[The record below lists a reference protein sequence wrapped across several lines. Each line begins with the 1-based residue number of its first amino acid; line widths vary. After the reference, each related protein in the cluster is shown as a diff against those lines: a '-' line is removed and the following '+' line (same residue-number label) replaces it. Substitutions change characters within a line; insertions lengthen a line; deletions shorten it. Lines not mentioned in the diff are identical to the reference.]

1 MTQLYFYLIVLENY
15 NNKKSLYS
23 FIMHQD
29 IVWFEQPGSSTGRV
43 DDGVNINQFFLIFP
57 IDFYSKIPNFFWS
70 HPQYKGMTVLRQEK
84 WENWKNH
91 HWLKLD
97 HLTGKT

>member
-43 DDGVNINQFFLIFP
+43 DDGVDINQFF
-57 IDFYSKIPNFFWS
+57 
-70 HPQYKGMTVLRQEK
+70 
-84 WENWKNH
+84 
-91 HWLKLD
+91 
-97 HLTGKT
+97 